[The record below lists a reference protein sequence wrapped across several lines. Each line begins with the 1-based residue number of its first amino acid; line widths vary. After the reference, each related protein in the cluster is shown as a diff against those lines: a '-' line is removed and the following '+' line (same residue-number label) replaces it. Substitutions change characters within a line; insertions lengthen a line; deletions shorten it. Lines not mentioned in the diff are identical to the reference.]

1 MTVRDGI
8 AARSV
13 LVVEDNRE
21 VREGICAALPAAFPD
36 MECVGVA
43 SVGAARRLLLGHQ
56 ATRRSFDIAL
66 VDIGLPDGS
75 GVDVIRLIADEM
87 PQTLPVVITIFDNDR
102 TLFDALAAGAR
113 GYILKSATMSGLIE
127 QLGRIE
133 AGEPPLSPQMAH
145 RMMAHFR
152 QFPRHLPREAQDET
166 EALTQREQEV
176 LTLLAK
182 GLTAQDIASALSI
195 TRNTCASHIK
205 AIYRKLRIS
214 SRAEA
219 ALEADR
225 RGLL

>member
-1 MTVRDGI
+1 MTMRDGLP
-8 AARSV
+8 ARSV

-21 VREGICAALPAAFPD
+21 VRAGICEALPAAFSGMD
-36 MECVGVA
+36 CTGVA
-43 SVGAARRLLLGHQ
+43 TVAEARHLLLTRQ
-56 ATRRSFDIAL
+56 AQGRGFDLAL

-75 GVDVIRLIADEM
+75 GVNIIQLIADEM
-87 PQTLPVVITIFDNDR
+87 PDTIPVVITIFDNDR

-113 GYILKSATMSGLIE
+113 GYILKSATMSGLID
-127 QLGRIE
+127 QLRRIDD
-133 AGEPPLSPQMAH
+133 GEPPLSPQMAH

-152 QFPRHLPREAQDET
+152 QFPRSSLRENAENG
-166 EALTQREQEV
+166 EVLTQREQDV
-176 LTLLAK
+176 LTLLGK
-182 GLTAQDIASALSI
+182 GLTAQDIALALSI
-195 TRNTCASHIK
+195 TRNTCTTHIK

>member
-1 MTVRDGI
+1 MNEKDGLS
-8 AARSV
+8 ARSV

-21 VREGICAALPAAFPD
+21 VRTGICEALPAAFQG

-43 SVGAARRLLLGHQ
+43 TVREAKRLLVGRR
-56 ATRRSFDIAL
+56 AEGRSFDLAL

-87 PQTLPVVITIFDNDR
+87 PDTMPVVITIFDSDR
-102 TLFDALAAGAR
+102 MLFDALAAGAK
-113 GYILKSATMSGLIE
+113 GYILKSATMNGLIE
-127 QLGRIE
+127 QLRRID

-152 QFPRHLPREAQDET
+152 QFSSYLPREDAEDTET
-166 EALTQREQEV
+166 LTQREQEV
-176 LTLLAK
+176 LTLLGK
-182 GLTAQDIASALSI
+182 GLTAQDIASVLAI
-195 TRNTCASHIK
+195 TRNTCTTHIK